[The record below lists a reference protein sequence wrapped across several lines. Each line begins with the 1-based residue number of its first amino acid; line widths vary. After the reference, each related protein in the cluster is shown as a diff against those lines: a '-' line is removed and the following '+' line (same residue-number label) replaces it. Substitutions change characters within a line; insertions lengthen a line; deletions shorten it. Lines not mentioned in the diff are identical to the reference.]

1 MTATKLL
8 NLKISRLGKIRRY
21 IPAALTL
28 CGGIALSVAA
38 CLIVG
43 NWEQARTQTELKDR
57 LTGTATALQK
67 DMESK
72 IALLRATSAFYAA
85 SNNIE
90 SEEFQTFVKSA
101 LYWHPG
107 LQMIAWLPRVKDED
121 RGNYESKLFAEGR
134 GNLKISEPT
143 LTEEIVTAKQ
153 RAEYFPVEQVVP
165 LAGNEKI
172 IGLDLG
178 KLSVKPPAI
187 ETALAR
193 GEIIV
198 TNPINIKK
206 NRQKPSSFLVFIPIY
221 NPGINDT
228 ETLRRQN
235 LRGFVV
241 GVFEI
246 SDILRVALQ
255 EQQFGKLF
263 HFYLEDAMA
272 EKNNKFLAFY
282 NATTQQI
289 NTQKN
294 PKELQ
299 QVGTGLSQGSVG
311 SINNDEPAPTFCG
324 DGTACTRI
332 LQIENRRWLLQL
344 LVTPNYNIA
353 QKYWRSGVTF
363 VLGLILTSMA
373 FIYLVILQKRTN
385 QIEKIAREKTEQS
398 QQLKTALEELQ
409 QTQSQLIHT
418 EKMSSL
424 GQLVAGVAHEINN
437 PINFI
442 YGNLSHADQ
451 YVQDLIKL
459 IKLYDRHYK
468 SAPPEIEAYREDID
482 FNFLIDDIPKLLN
495 SMKVG
500 ADRIRELVLSLR
512 NFSRLDESEVKTV
525 DLHEGIESTLMI
537 LQNRL
542 KPTGHFPEI
551 EVIKNYENLPLVECY
566 SGKLNQVFM
575 NLLANAIDALKSTPI
590 TQKAQ
595 PSPKQLTHSIINY
608 GLQTSESFLNSSLNK
623 SNSKFVPKITI
634 STEVAENDCVRVKIA
649 DNGSGMKEE
658 IKKNIFNPFF
668 TTKPVG
674 QGTGLGLSISY
685 QIVVE
690 THKGKLS
697 CHSIFGEGTE
707 FCIEIPIRQKRL

>member
-1 MTATKLL
+1 MAATKWF
-8 NLKISRLGKIRRY
+8 NLTISKLTKIRRY

-38 CLIVG
+38 CLIVW

-90 SEEFQTFVKSA
+90 SQEFQNFVNSA

-121 RGNYESKLFAEGR
+121 RANYESQFLAEEGR
-134 GNLKISEPT
+134 NFQIYEKT
-143 LTEEIVTAKQ
+143 LSEEIVPAQQ

-178 KLSVKPPAI
+178 NVPVKPSAI
-187 ETALAR
+187 ETAIAR

-198 TNPINIKK
+198 TNPINIKQSI
-206 NRQKPSSFLVFIPIY
+206 QKPSSFMVFIPIY
-221 NPGINDT
+221 NSGINDT

-246 SDILRVALQ
+246 TDILRVALQ
-255 EQQFGKLF
+255 EQQFGGIF
-263 HFYLEDAMA
+263 NFYLEDAMA
-272 EKNNKFLAFY
+272 ENQNKFLAFY

-294 PKELQ
+294 PIELEEM
-299 QVGTGLSQGSVG
+299 SQL
-311 SINNDEPAPTFCG
+311 AYCG

-344 LVTPNYNIA
+344 LVTPHYNLA
-353 QKYWRSGVTF
+353 QKYWRSGGTF
-363 VLGLILTSMA
+363 VLGLTLTSIA
-373 FIYLVILQKRTN
+373 FIYLLILQKRT
-385 QIEKIAREKTEQS
+385 QEIEKIAREKTEQS

-459 IKLYDRHYK
+459 IKLYDRLYQ
-468 SAPPEIEAYREDID
+468 SPLPEIEAYREDID

-512 NFSRLDESEVKTV
+512 NFSRLDESEIKLV

-542 KPTGHFPEI
+542 KPTGSFPAI
-551 EVIKNYENLPLVECY
+551 DVIKNYENLPLVECY

-590 TQKAQ
+590 TQKTQ
-595 PSPKQLTHSIINY
+595 SSPKLLTHSFVNF
-608 GLQTSESFLNSSLNK
+608 GLQTSESFLNNSLNE

-690 THKGKLS
+690 SHKGKLS
-697 CHSIFGEGTE
+697 CHSILGEGTE